1 MATNHNRGN
10 ACARL
15 QRASNL
21 QPFKTIIA
29 RGSCLKK
36 YRLQLLFGFFTVA
49 FFKNKPWMKMRLQI
63 SKQAYKHQSRLLQ
76 GGSDQ
81 DYFILDRKV
90 FDGNRRVVDNRKFL
104 FCLVV
109 SRAKILKLR
118 VVDNTDIYF
127 VE

>member
-1 MATNHNRGN
+1 MRAPPTRVQSATIQNNY
-10 ACARL
+10 CSRL
-15 QRASNL
+15 LS
-21 QPFKTIIA
+21 
-29 RGSCLKK
+29 KK
-36 YRLQLLFGFFTVA
+36 ISPPVVVWLFYSTVA